1 MLQKGLTLF
10 CVFFLSFY
18 NNRKSAFVLNPFPL
32 SLGYTK
38 HQGLLHSVNPFVTLV
53 RELCIVVFGLCS
65 LLAAFFFTLT
75 CFVEKNFNKKVL
87 RDTF

>member
-65 LLAAFFFTLT
+65 LLAAFFL
-75 CFVEKNFNKKVL
+75 L
-87 RDTF
+87 